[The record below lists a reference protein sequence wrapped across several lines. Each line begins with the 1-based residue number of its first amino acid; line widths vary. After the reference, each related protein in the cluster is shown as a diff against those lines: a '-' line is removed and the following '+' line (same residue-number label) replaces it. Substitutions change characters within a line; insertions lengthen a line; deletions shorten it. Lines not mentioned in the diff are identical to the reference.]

1 MTGILTAGPGSGWE
15 NDLVVALGT
24 PGRTD
29 QVVRRC
35 VDLADLL
42 TEAGLGTASVA
53 LISGDLRHL
62 DSEAIGR
69 LRDAGIATVVV
80 HGDRDESGRFLQMG
94 ADLAVED
101 GRGTAEILQAVERAD
116 ALHRSVGLPTWSDP
130 RTALRRLPSVP
141 PPGAP
146 TGDRGPQRARG
157 SVLAVWGPTGAPGR
171 TTLAAG
177 IAVSSS
183 RRGRSSLLIDADVY
197 GGVLSSAFGLL
208 EESPGLA
215 GVCRTAGQGR
225 LTVDELARATWS
237 VGPQLRLLT
246 GIARADRWTE
256 IRPSALPAVLDIGRT
271 FADLT
276 VVDCGFC
283 LEADEELSFDTAAPR
298 RNGATLAVLEEADLV
313 VAVGSADPPGME
325 RLIRGLGQL
334 RELVPV
340 SSIRVVLN
348 RVRRTA
354 AGGTE
359 AAEALRRFTG
369 LSVTQ
374 DVPDDRAVLDR
385 AWRAGTPPAAVA
397 AKSALVKAFDALT
410 GSLTAELSPAPTVV
424 R

>member
-15 NDLVVALGT
+15 SELVIALGA
-24 PGRTD
+24 PGSAD

-53 LISGDLRHL
+53 LISADLRHL
-62 DSEAIGR
+62 DGDAIGR
-69 LRDAGIATVVV
+69 LRDAGLSVIVV
-80 HGDRDESGRFLQMG
+80 HGERDESGRFLQMG
-94 ADLAVED
+94 ADLAVEE
-101 GRGTAEILQAVERAD
+101 GRGATAILDVVDRAD
-116 ALHRSVGLPTWSDP
+116 KLHRSIGQPAWSDP
-130 RTALRRLPSVP
+130 RAALRRLPTAD
-141 PPGAP
+141 PPGPAG
-146 TGDRGPQRARG
+146 TDGRGGRG

-171 TTLAAG
+171 STLASG
-177 IAVSSS
+177 IAVAAS
-183 RRGRSSLLIDADVY
+183 RRGRSSLLVDADVY

-256 IRPSALPAVLDIGRT
+256 VRPSALPAVFDVARS
-271 FADLT
+271 FAGIT

-283 LEADEELSFDTAAPR
+283 LEADEELSFDTSAPR
-298 RNGATLAVLEEADLV
+298 RNGATLAVLEAADLV
-313 VAVGSADPPGME
+313 LAVGSADPPGME

-354 AGGTE
+354 AAGDD
-359 AAEALRRFTG
+359 AAQALHRFTG
-369 LSVTQ
+369 LTVADT
-374 DVPDDRAVLDR
+374 VPEDRATLDK
-385 AWRAGTPPAAVA
+385 AWQSGVPAASVA
-397 AKSALVKAFDALT
+397 AKSALAKAFDAVAGRLL
-410 GSLTAELSPAPTVV
+410 GELVPTPTVT